1 MSTFLNINLDKKV
14 QSKFLYKHILFSLFW
29 LVGILIFI
37 FRADVVITDHY
48 GENLKWLKVSIPTIY
63 FLLLIITF
71 FFLKWYYII
80 AFFLYPFLMLFWF
93 IPKTVL
99 SIGKVYLFG
108 SYLSSIFSRLANFKL
123 FLFNSFLFVFV
134 AIFFLTIDSNWVR
147 WVSIIVGSYFYLL
160 YLFRFLKKAFKM
172 PSLFGE
178 SVEERVKQFIE
189 NKAPAKSLVISSFI
203 VQKEDEK
210 LALEE
215 RREKQIRR
223 TVLANYALELLSKR
237 LNGYRG
243 RQAYIVSWIFGA
255 LVFLFSSILFFWFLN
270 FQLYKIDSTNFTYSG
285 QYPIFDFLYYTLK
298 TITYGDIDLVKP
310 ISVLSRISETSSFFI
325 IGIFILVIVVSIFL
339 SLKQDKMNENVR
351 LTTEMF
357 ENENL
362 TLSKYMQ
369 DEFGMEIKVAMRDI
383 KNIDESLKNLKG
395 FIDRIF

>member
-1 MSTFLNINLDKKV
+1 
-14 QSKFLYKHILFSLFW
+14 
-29 LVGILIFI
+29 
-37 FRADVVITDHY
+37 
-48 GENLKWLKVSIPTIY
+48 
-63 FLLLIITF
+63 
-71 FFLKWYYII
+71 
-80 AFFLYPFLMLFWF
+80 
-93 IPKTVL
+93 
-99 SIGKVYLFG
+99 
-108 SYLSSIFSRLANFKL
+108 
-123 FLFNSFLFVFV
+123 
-134 AIFFLTIDSNWVR
+134 
-147 WVSIIVGSYFYLL
+147 
-160 YLFRFLKKAFKM
+160 M

>member
-108 SYLSSIFSRLANFKL
+108 SYLSSILSRLANFKL